1 MNERIQTPRQ
11 KQVYDVIFGT
21 ETLSGRAF
29 DILLLV
35 AILAS
40 VAVIM
45 LDSIPTMHSA
55 SGGLFWR
62 IEVFFT
68 VLFTAEYITRIWCS
82 ANRSAYMRSMFGIV
96 DLLSIL
102 PTYIAFFVPEAAPLL
117 VVRLLRMLRI
127 FRILR
132 LLELL
137 TEFTNILDV
146 MKRSAKSI
154 FVFFS
159 LVIIVTIIFGC
170 LIYVLEGPEHGFTS
184 IPLSIYWAIVTIT
197 TVGYGDVVPQTVAGR
212 AISAMGML
220 TGYAIIA
227 VPSAIMTTKLWQ
239 DIMERQ
245 EGRWL
250 HWNCPQCAQGGHA
263 KDADYCKHCGS
274 SLDVPEE
281 IRHPPTDTR

>member
-1 MNERIQTPRQ
+1 MNERKQTPRQ

-21 ETLSGRAF
+21 ETTSGRAF
-29 DILLLV
+29 DILLLI
-35 AILAS
+35 AIVAS

-45 LDSIPTMHSA
+45 LDSIPELHSE
-55 SGGLFWR
+55 SGVMFWR
-62 IEVFFT
+62 VEVFFT
-68 VLFTAEYITRIWCS
+68 LIFTAEYFTRIWCS
-82 ANRSAYMRSMFGIV
+82 SNRSAYARSMFGIV

-102 PTYIAFFVPEAAPLL
+102 PTYIAFFIPEAAPLL
-117 VVRLLRMLRI
+117 IVRLLRILRI

-146 MKRSAKSI
+146 MKQSAKSV

-159 LVIIVTIIFGC
+159 LVIILTVIFGC
-170 LIYVLEGPEHGFTS
+170 LMYVLEGPEHGFTS

-212 AISAMGML
+212 AVSAMGML

-239 DIMERQ
+239 NIMEK
-245 EGRWL
+245 EKGRWL

-274 SLDVPEE
+274 SLDVPEDV
-281 IRHPPTDTR
+281 RRPPSSS

>member
-1 MNERIQTPRQ
+1 MNERKQTPAQ
-11 KQVYDVIFGT
+11 KQAYDIIFGT
-21 ETLSGRAF
+21 ETAPGRAF

-40 VAVIM
+40 VTVIM
-45 LDSIPTMHSA
+45 LDSIPSLHTT
-55 SGGLFWR
+55 SGIMFWR
-62 IEVFFT
+62 IELFFT
-68 VLFTAEYITRIWCS
+68 LLFTAEYATRIWCS
-82 ANRSAYMRSMFGIV
+82 SNRAAYMRSMFGIV

-102 PTYIAFFVPEAAPLL
+102 PTYLAFFVPEAAPLL
-117 VVRLLRMLRI
+117 IVRLLRVLRI

-137 TEFTNILDV
+137 TEFTNIIDV

-245 EGRWL
+245 EGLEL

-281 IRHPPTDTR
+281 IRRPPANTQ